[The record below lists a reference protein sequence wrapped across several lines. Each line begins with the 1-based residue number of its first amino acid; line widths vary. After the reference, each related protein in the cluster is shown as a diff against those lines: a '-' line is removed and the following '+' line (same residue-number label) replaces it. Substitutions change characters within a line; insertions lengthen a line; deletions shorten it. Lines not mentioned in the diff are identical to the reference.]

1 MARSAF
7 SPEFKLKVVQDIAL
21 RRKRPA
27 QVCREH
33 NISETSLLKWRR
45 A

>member
-7 SPEFKLKVVQDIAL
+7 SPEFKLKIVQDISE

-27 QVCREH
+27 QICREY
-33 NISETSLLKWRR
+33 NIFAPRC
-45 A
+45 AG